1 MKVLYFI
8 SLLIVALFF
17 NACASKIVYSPEEID
32 TFAIPPS
39 AENNLFSPPPK
50 GYARLIMYRDD
61 YNSGFLN
68 DVFISYATN
77 RYATYK
83 HIDTFWESYYEIDNG
98 NADRALCRLDNDSS
112 CIVHIRAGKPVLL
125 VNQYRATIHLYRY
138 YLAMQIIA
146 IIQPYLYTYY
156 ATPPRPTTQGT
167 IFTPKNQH
175 IYCLAI
181 EQYTSFVFKN
191 KNACLKEYKS
201 VYSPKHRKEQDEWLN
216 ELIKKGDKR
225 AYKE

>member
-32 TFAIPPS
+32 SFAIPSS

-98 NADRALCRLDNDSS
+98 VNDRALCRLDNDSS
-112 CIVHIRAGKPVLL
+112 CIVNIRAGKPVLL
-125 VNQYRATIHLYRY
+125 FNQYRPTIHTYRF
-138 YLAMQIIA
+138 YLIF
-146 IIQPYLYTYY
+146 
-156 ATPPRPTTQGT
+156 ATMYMPRPTTQGT

-181 EQYTSFVFKN
+181 ESYTSFVFKN

-216 ELIKKGDKR
+216 ELIKEGDKR